1 MQEDGR
7 ERERESEGNQ
17 RESGGAESASYIWR
31 RPSGKPRRYR
41 VHESCPIPGR
51 VRIALVVWIGDEK
64 VDRCVGTTRYHA
76 GNDLPRRGK
85 KSRGERSCAAGRR
98 DFRITNNDDGGA
110 ALCCIVRG
118 SNKGLLIPDSIA
130 EKVITRCRCHARLER
145 GKNGR
150 SYRERRH
157 PWLAID
163 R

>member
-1 MQEDGR
+1 MRGHELR
-7 ERERESEGNQ
+7 GN
-17 RESGGAESASYIWR
+17 
-31 RPSGKPRRYR
+31 
-41 VHESCPIPGR
+41 
-51 VRIALVVWIGDEK
+51 
-64 VDRCVGTTRYHA
+64 
-76 GNDLPRRGK
+76 
-85 KSRGERSCAAGRR
+85 GRR
-98 DFRITNNDDGGA
+98 NFRITNNNDGGA
-110 ALCCIVRG
+110 ALCYIVRG